1 MKQIR
6 GPQGRLGFAR
16 LGLNGI
22 GLFITCVG
30 CVFFVGCSSQ
40 SAPTLMPTLAL
51 PTPEDTLPPAP
62 ATVKPTPTPLATNF
76 ATWRSVRLED
86 HQSYDFRQE
95 KMGALT
101 EGDLYFSA
109 FSPRQGTA
117 CFWADNVDQVGG
129 RDLGSWPLTALTERP
144 LPRERFSGQ
153 CIPVVR
159 GHVYVFG
166 MKNDERLA
174 VFRVSDT
181 GSSWVDIDYVLR
193 K

>member
-1 MKQIR
+1 MKHIR
-6 GPQGRLGFAR
+6 GPLGSMNPR
-16 LGLNGI
+16 GI
-22 GLFITCVG
+22 GFFIFCAACLLFA
-30 CVFFVGCSSQ
+30 GCSSQ
-40 SAPTLMPTLAL
+40 PAPTLMPTLVL
-51 PTPEDTLPPAP
+51 PTPEDTPSPVPVA
-62 ATVKPTPTPLATNF
+62 VKPTPTPLATNF

-144 LPRERFSGQ
+144 LPAERFSGQ
-153 CIPVVR
+153 CIAVVR

-181 GSSWVDIDYVLR
+181 GPSWVDIDYVLR